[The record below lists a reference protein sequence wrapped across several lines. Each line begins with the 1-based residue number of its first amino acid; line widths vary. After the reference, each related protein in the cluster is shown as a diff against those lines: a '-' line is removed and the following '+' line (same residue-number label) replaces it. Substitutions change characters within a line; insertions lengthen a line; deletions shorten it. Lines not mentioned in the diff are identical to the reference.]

1 MDIAIINLR
10 FVDAFIVIIT
20 SVDAITIVAAGIIII
35 IIIIIIYI
43 LLLLLGKRFFRFEM
57 RILLVAMAGSNQK
70 LDGFEKDWKRKKII

>member
-35 IIIIIIYI
+35 IIIIIIIYI
-43 LLLLLGKRFFRFEM
+43 
-57 RILLVAMAGSNQK
+57 IV
-70 LDGFEKDWKRKKII
+70 IIG